1 MTRYTLQ
8 VQLPSLGWVVAMKTN
23 DLFDVASKRARLIAQ
38 GHKVKLTKEKK
49 NDWESTNIN
58 NISCYV
64 LLMLWSS
71 FNSTRQE

>member
-23 DLFDVASKRARLIAQ
+23 ELFDVASKRARLIAQ

-49 NDWESTNIN
+49 NG
-58 NISCYV
+58 
-64 LLMLWSS
+64 
-71 FNSTRQE
+71 